1 MSSAPAATRSNVRPD
16 PENEWT
22 IMVFLAGDPHL
33 SPSMTAQLKAIKDA
47 GFQENTTVLVHYDPN
62 EKGVAV
68 TTFNINSKRKRDLLK
83 KGERGTRIGDGRDP
97 FVRNLLE
104 DAIHGATSGP

>member
-1 MSSAPAATRSNVRPD
+1 MSSAPAKASEYAK

-22 IMVFLAGDPHL
+22 IMVFFAGDPHL

-62 EKGVAV
+62 ERGVAT
-68 TTFNINSKRKRDLLK
+68 TTFENNSNRKEYLLQIK
-83 KGERGTRIGDGRDP
+83 EKGTVIGDGQDP
-97 FVRNLLE
+97 YVRSLLE
-104 DAIHGATSGP
+104 DAID